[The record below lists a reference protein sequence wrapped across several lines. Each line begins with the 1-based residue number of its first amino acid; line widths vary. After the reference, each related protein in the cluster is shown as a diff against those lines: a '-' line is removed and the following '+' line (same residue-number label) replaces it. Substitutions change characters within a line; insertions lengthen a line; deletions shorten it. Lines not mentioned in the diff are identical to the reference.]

1 MQTSMIKLVRV
12 TVAGDDALQ
21 LVFSDGTAALWS
33 AADLIA
39 RDTVMTRPLAD
50 PAYLARAFI
59 ESGALAWPN
68 GFKLSADSLYCR
80 LGLADEQVLSA
91 ACPPPKTLSFQS
103 AGYRRRVCT
112 TVSTSTSLSAARE

>member
-1 MQTSMIKLVRV
+1 MQISMIKLVRLALV
-12 TVAGDDALQ
+12 GDDALQ

-50 PAYLARAFI
+50 PDYFARAFI

-68 GFKLSADSLYCR
+68 GSELSADSLHRR
-80 LGLADEQVLSA
+80 LGLTGKEALCLA
-91 ACPPPKTLSFQS
+91 
-103 AGYRRRVCT
+103 
-112 TVSTSTSLSAARE
+112 